1 MKITNKLFAEGL
13 GTFWLVLGG
22 CGTALFGHVGFLGV
36 ALAFGLT
43 VVAMAYGVGHISGAH
58 LNPAVSFGVFVNGR
72 MSLKDMLLYWVAQCV
87 GAVIAGAVLL
97 VIWNAAGLGQT
108 GVFAA
113 NGYGAEFAAAAGE
126 GYLSLSMGGAFL
138 VEALLT
144 FVFLMVILGVTDSKH
159 ANGKFGGLAIGLTL
173 TLIHLISIP
182 LTNTRRLE
190 RLRPAVALHRGS
202 ARGRRPRRPG
212 LQVPRWLLQ
221 EREINLLHANEK
233 EAVSFRGGLS
243 FCLSVEII
251 CDFSEISVFSRFVP
265 D

>member
-1 MKITNKLFAEGL
+1 MKITNKMFAECL

-58 LNPAVSFGVFVNGR
+58 LNPAVSFGVWVGGR

-87 GAVIAGAVLL
+87 GAVIAGAILL
-97 VIWNAAGLGQT
+97 CIWNACNLGAT

-113 NGYGAEFAAAAGE
+113 NGYGAEFAAATGNAD
-126 GYLSLSMGGAFL
+126 YLSISAGGAFL
-138 VEALLT
+138 VECLLT
-144 FVFLMVILGVTDSKH
+144 FVFLMVILGVTDSRH

-182 LTNTRRLE
+182 LTNTSVN
-190 RLRPAVALHRGS
+190 PARSLSQALFSNAEGWSACGQLWLFIVAPLVG
-202 ARGRRPRRPG
+202 AALAG
-212 LQVPRWLLQ
+212 LCYKWLGGCCC
-221 EREINLLHANEK
+221 K
-233 EAVSFRGGLS
+233 EGK
-243 FCLSVEII
+243 E
-251 CDFSEISVFSRFVP
+251 
-265 D
+265 